1 MAQTL
6 KNLPAMLGTWV
17 QSLGWEDSLE
27 KGTATTPVFLP
38 GKFHGQ
44 RRLVGYSPWDCKQS
58 DTTEG
63 LCTTQWILSNSQ
75 GIKEG
80 LKTGEILN

>member
-27 KGTATTPVFLP
+27 KGMATTPVFLP
-38 GKFHGQ
+38 GKFHEQ

-80 LKTGEILN
+80 LKTTT